1 MSYSAI
7 ALCCAVSFVYIFLKA
22 WQQINVVTLRYAW
35 VFPTS
40 VCMGLCEVAIVLLVV
55 RADTIFLGV
64 ANGVG
69 AGLGAMLAMRLHQK
83 LRAPK

>member
-1 MSYSAI
+1 MNYATI
-7 ALCCAVSFVYIFLKA
+7 ALCSAVSFVYIFLKA
-22 WQQINVVTLRYAW
+22 WQQINVVTLRYGW

-55 RADTIFLGV
+55 KADTIFLGL

-69 AGLGAMLAMRLHQK
+69 SGFGAMLAMRLHQK
-83 LRAPK
+83 LRSKQ